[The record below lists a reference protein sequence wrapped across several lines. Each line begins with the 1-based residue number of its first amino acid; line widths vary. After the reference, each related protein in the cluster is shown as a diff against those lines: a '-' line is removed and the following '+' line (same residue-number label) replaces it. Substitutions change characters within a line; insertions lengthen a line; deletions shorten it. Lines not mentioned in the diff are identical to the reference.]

1 MNRLRR
7 NLTKGFIALSLAAGA
22 LPAFAVTAQKHT
34 VDVVK
39 VMAFSCP
46 FCRAAESQDRVI
58 EDLVTSKGGRFV
70 WAPIPTDASE
80 SGAKERVYYASR
92 TVSRA
97 LSDKVKDAFYKGMQD
112 QNVQLAEMPQV
123 YAWLQTQL
131 GDLTDA
137 QLQAL
142 FDKAQGD
149 DAKRSLG
156 RAAQIAVTAGA
167 NVTPTYVIFV
177 DGKSV
182 TSLDPNT
189 VSGGSLS
196 ALRDAVID
204 RVNQFSK

>member
-1 MNRLRR
+1 MNRIRR
-7 NLTKGFIALSLAAGA
+7 HVVKGLVGLAVAAAVIPALAA
-22 LPAFAVTAQKHT
+22 PAQKHT

-39 VMAFSCP
+39 IMAFSCP
-46 FCRAAESQDRVI
+46 FCRAAEAQDKVI

-70 WAPIPTDASE
+70 WAPLPTEASE

-92 TVSRA
+92 KVSRA
-97 LSDKVKDAFYKGMQD
+97 LSDKVKDAFYKGTQD
-112 QNVQLAEMPQV
+112 QNVQLTEMPQV

-137 QLQAL
+137 QLQSL
-142 FDKAQGD
+142 FDAAQSD

-156 RAAQIAVTAGA
+156 RAAQIAVAAGA

-204 RVNQFSK
+204 RVNQYTK